1 MLQLSPP
8 QLRLLAAAW
17 RRFYQQM
24 QQLEGEREGW
34 CGVLRALRDVHV
46 SAAPGQGPQQQQQ
59 QRRGDSE
66 QAFPPGGSSAAVGDE
81 QGERGVDAG
90 EDGGSGSDR
99 ESDSGSQTTGAEAGG
114 GGAAGPG
121 AQPCQTE
128 AESAAGEGMEEYA
141 ASAAVASPRDGGE
154 RGSGGG
160 ERGGGRRRR
169 GRQYGAGPGML
180 ELAEAGH
187 KVS

>member
-59 QRRGDSE
+59 RRGDSE
-66 QAFPPGGSSAAVGDE
+66 QAFAPGGSSAAVGDE

-99 ESDSGSQTTGAEAGG
+99 ESDSGSQMTGAEAGG
-114 GGAAGPG
+114 GGAATPG

-128 AESAAGEGMEEYA
+128 AESAAGEGMEEDA

-154 RGSGGG
+154 
-160 ERGGGRRRR
+160 R